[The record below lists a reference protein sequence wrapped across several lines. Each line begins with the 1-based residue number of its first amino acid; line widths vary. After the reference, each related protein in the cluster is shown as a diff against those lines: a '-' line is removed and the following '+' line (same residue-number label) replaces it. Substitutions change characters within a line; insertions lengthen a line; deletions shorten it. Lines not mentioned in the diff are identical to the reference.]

1 MFLRGPNMQGISR
14 LARLSVVAAA
24 LVASS
29 PALAAPPAPS
39 AAAMASAN
47 EIVKLTGAAALFT
60 PLIPGVIEQS
70 KVLFLQ
76 QDPSLSKDL
85 NEVAAQMRTDL
96 EPRTAEL
103 TSEVAKIYT
112 QRYSEA
118 ELKELLAFYNSPIG
132 KKMVAEQS
140 YIVTTSLKFAQD
152 WANKLSEEV
161 TAKMRDQLKKKG
173 HAL

>member
-1 MFLRGPNMQGISR
+1 MMFLRGPSMQGVSR
-14 LARLSVVAAA
+14 LARLSIIVGS

-29 PALAAPPAPS
+29 PVLAAPPS
-39 AAAMASAN
+39 AAATASAN
-47 EIVKLTGAAALFT
+47 EIVKLTGATALFT

-70 KVLFLQ
+70 KLLFLQ
-76 QDPSLSKDL
+76 QDPSLAKDL
-85 NEVAAQMRTDL
+85 NEIAAQMRTDL

-103 TSEVAKIYT
+103 TGEVAKIYT

-118 ELKELLAFYNSPIG
+118 ELKELLAFYNSSIG

-140 YIVTTSLKFAQD
+140 YIVTASLKFAQD

-161 TAKMRDQLKKKG
+161 TAKMRDELKKKG